1 MNMVLKTSGRL
12 LLASAAA
19 VLGLGAVGA
28 QETSPAAAPTAA
40 PAPHAANASK
50 SNALI
55 DAGEPRADT
64 SAPVAPAAGAATPG
78 AATPGAMPTGAA
90 TPGAAT
96 TGAAVP
102 GAAAP
107 GKSAAHPA
115 EARPPA
121 VAPHAASATPA
132 PNAAGPKPPTAAD
145 RLDLNTATVTGDRE
159 QPKVM
164 YIVPWKK
171 ADIGDLSGKPMNS
184 LLDEALA
191 PVDRDEFRRE
201 VAYYEAVQGDSPQN
215 GAARTAPQGEK

>member
-1 MNMVLKTSGRL
+1 VVS
-12 LLASAAA
+12 
-19 VLGLGAVGA
+19 
-28 QETSPAAAPTAA
+28 AA
-40 PAPHAANASK
+40 PAPNA
-50 SNALI
+50 
-55 DAGEPRADT
+55 P
-64 SAPVAPAAGAATPG
+64 
-78 AATPGAMPTGAA
+78 
-90 TPGAAT
+90 
-96 TGAAVP
+96 
-102 GAAAP
+102 
-107 GKSAAHPA
+107 
-115 EARPPA
+115 
-121 VAPHAASATPA
+121 
-132 PNAAGPKPPTAAD
+132 GPKPPAAAD